1 MLLLNVRVRDAGT
14 RMFEIELKND
24 TNNCYTIFIELNI
37 LILNYD
43 LVLFN

>member
-1 MLLLNVRVRDAGT
+1 MFLLNVRVRDAGT
-14 RMFEIELKND
+14 RMFEIEFKTD

-37 LILNYD
+37 LILNHD